1 MQTLTTA
8 LAMNRSFEL
17 KLNKVIQLNCIQDKV
32 DLSRSLQNSLFSTC
46 RTHVLSSA
54 HVTFS
59 RLHHTVIHTLNL
71 NKVFKMKVIFSPIS
85 DHNIINLDMNNK
97 SFKTYTIGVMLY
109 NNFWQLVDPWRNQQ
123 GNLKLL
129 NQLKME
135 TEHSKDNRR
144 IWGHLQ

>member
-109 NNFWQLVDPWRNQQ
+109 NNFWTTSRSMKKSTRKFKTLKSIEN
-123 GNLKLL
+123 GNR
-129 NQLKME
+129 
-135 TEHSKDNRR
+135 T
-144 IWGHLQ
+144 